1 MSSQLAHGSPPA
13 TLVRQY
19 VGRLLDISS
28 VGCLIEVAATLGMGT
43 VGTLEAVIDGDIHVE
58 AVRVARIVTVP
69 GPRAVSQIG
78 LEFLMVSPPNA
89 RSIRA
94 AIARIAAASD
104 TLVKLVH

>member
-1 MSSQLAHGSPPA
+1 MSELPHSSPPA

-28 VGCLIEVAATLGMGT
+28 VGCLIEVAATLTPGT
-43 VGTLEAVIDGDIHVE
+43 VGTLEAVIDGKVHVE
-58 AVRVARIVTVP
+58 AVRVARIVTAT

-78 LEFLMVSPPNA
+78 LEFLLVSPRNA

-94 AIARIAAASD
+94 AIARIAAATDS
-104 TLVKLVH
+104 LVRLVH